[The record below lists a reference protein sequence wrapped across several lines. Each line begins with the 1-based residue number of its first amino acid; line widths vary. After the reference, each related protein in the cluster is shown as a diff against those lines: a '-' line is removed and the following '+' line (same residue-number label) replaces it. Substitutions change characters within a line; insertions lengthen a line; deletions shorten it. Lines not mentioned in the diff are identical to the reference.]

1 MMKFRNA
8 YISAIIFLLSFVGF
22 SAYAQTVNLNA
33 AKLIPHIE
41 VSLSPSSGSFTEGST
56 FEVPIIINTKGF
68 SVNSIEM
75 RVNYDKDKLAM
86 ISSSNGVSIIG
97 IWVEPPK
104 YDNTRGTAS
113 YVGVVPNGITTGSG
127 FVGIMTFKALR
138 TGRAVVSISA
148 NSKIL
153 LNDGLGT
160 ETILDLRRSEYTI
173 VPKAPEGVNIFSE
186 THPFQNSWYNNNSP
200 VISWEK
206 DSGVNGFS
214 FVLDN
219 KPSTI
224 PDNEIN
230 ITETTKYFEKLG
242 DGLWYFH
249 IKAIKGG
256 VWGTTGHFLMQIDTA
271 PPAEFKPEINYI
283 VAATLVERGL
293 VSFLTTDNLSGID
306 RYEVG
311 AIDKSQ
317 PITESPVFMQS
328 ESPFQV
334 PLSSGGNLVVIVRA
348 IDKAGNVRDASA
360 DIKIPLFITKFIKG
374 YPIYILIFIISI
386 GLVGL
391 IVIIARYLFRHHI
404 VKNDEQ
410 PASPKPPQP

>member
-1 MMKFRNA
+1 
-8 YISAIIFLLSFVGF
+8 
-22 SAYAQTVNLNA
+22 
-33 AKLIPHIE
+33 
-41 VSLSPSSGSFTEGST
+41 
-56 FEVPIIINTKGF
+56 
-68 SVNSIEM
+68 
-75 RVNYDKDKLAM
+75 
-86 ISSSNGVSIIG
+86 
-97 IWVEPPK
+97 
-104 YDNTRGTAS
+104 
-113 YVGVVPNGITTGSG
+113 
-127 FVGIMTFKALR
+127 
-138 TGRAVVSISA
+138 
-148 NSKIL
+148 
-153 LNDGLGT
+153 
-160 ETILDLRRSEYTI
+160 
-173 VPKAPEGVNIFSE
+173 
-186 THPFQNSWYNNNSP
+186 
-200 VISWEK
+200 
-206 DSGVNGFS
+206 
-214 FVLDN
+214 
-219 KPSTI
+219 
-224 PDNEIN
+224 
-230 ITETTKYFEKLG
+230 
-242 DGLWYFH
+242 
-249 IKAIKGG
+249 
-256 VWGTTGHFLMQIDTA
+256 MQIDTA